1 MSPSGAVV
9 DCEDLINVLDNLVR
23 YEFKIKNAKD
33 DWKRYIDA
41 LHNIIHI
48 QTIVNDICKHR
59 SGQNDAIIIE
69 VDGKRRELVA
79 VCKSNLDKLTKDA
92 GGILQTLQKDGH
104 DLQRSNGWLRLG
116 NRRRRDLFPIDAEK
130 IRNLF
135 QAVEYA
141 KSSLHVAFVV
151 TVLSRTDSGH
161 TKTQRAIQSLREEEV
176 QPVLNKLKECISTQ
190 SKKVDQVPRITK
202 RKRKRTA
209 SYSASTS
216 THEASTHAAQRS
228 NETRRQNP
236 VQPTQRAPHRETD
249 ESVPPNFTSRK
260 DRSRQHKEPGSSR
273 PVASGALAYED
284 SETETDTLKDLAFS
298 TDKLDSHSVSDRR
311 VQFDLS
317 ESQSSSN
324 ESHDGRSEV
333 DSDAADRNYLEPIE
347 ISDCPR
353 VYLAKSFDIKLCRLD
368 TKGNVQLC
376 VDSLSGNDADQTFK
390 LKELC
395 TNFPCDHATIEGLGR
410 REILRYKNERFPIR
424 LTGVRSGRRRKFTGI
439 RGSQNPLVFGRCSRE
454 CSHTAY
460 KGLGGEYL
468 SCMSAVHFR
477 ASISQ

>member
-1 MSPSGAVV
+1 M
-9 DCEDLINVLDNLVR
+9 
-23 YEFKIKNAKD
+23 
-33 DWKRYIDA
+33 
-41 LHNIIHI
+41 
-48 QTIVNDICKHR
+48 
-59 SGQNDAIIIE
+59 
-69 VDGKRRELVA
+69 
-79 VCKSNLDKLTKDA
+79 
-92 GGILQTLQKDGH
+92 
-104 DLQRSNGWLRLG
+104 
-116 NRRRRDLFPIDAEK
+116 
-130 IRNLF
+130 
-135 QAVEYA
+135 
-141 KSSLHVAFVV
+141 
-151 TVLSRTDSGH
+151 
-161 TKTQRAIQSLREEEV
+161 

-216 THEASTHAAQRS
+216 THEASTHAPELS

-236 VQPTQRAPHRETD
+236 VQRTQRVPHRET
-249 ESVPPNFTSRK
+249 EEGVPPNFTSRK

-273 PVASGALAYED
+273 PMASGALAYED

-324 ESHDGRSEV
+324 ESHDGRSKV

-376 VDSLSGNDADQTFK
+376 VDSLSGNDADQAFK